1 MKIYWDTLDLDTTL
15 QQQVDSIFNSVVRPR
30 LGVRYAAPSH
40 VPELNLGQ
48 DNDNLYAELEAPG
61 IDPKSLEVSIE
72 DNTLLLSGKRESVTE
87 SNDDV
92 RWIRRERNDG
102 AFSQRVRLPIE
113 IDADKVTAEYEQGI
127 LRVTLPKA
135 AAAKPKQIEV
145 KVS

>member
-30 LGVRYAAPSH
+30 LGVRNAAPSH

-72 DNTLLLSGKRESVTE
+72 DNTLLLSGKREGATE

-102 AFSQRVRLPIE
+102 AFSQRVRLPLE